1 MVESCDLIE
10 TSLRYVS
17 FLRQVYIANCAL
29 NAIFAVT
36 AITGNLLV
44 LFSIWKCRLL
54 SEPSYFL
61 LGVLALTDLAVGII
75 VQPLYVLYKTSEIL
89 GMASIT
95 CVTGVATNIFGN
107 LFSGMSFLT
116 VTFIWVDRYL
126 ALHLHLRYKA
136 MVTSSMYSK
145 VITGLFMVLCLFVSF
160 YPWKIGVAIIFS
172 IIIVPVCL
180 ITSTV
185 AYCKIFGILRRH
197 VNVIHSEANL
207 GEITDNARAE
217 SVLKYRK
224 SVLGIVYVQVFFLVC
239 YTPYFVALVI
249 RTILGVSPEWK
260 LAWNITTTVIYINS
274 SMNPCLFCWRMKDI
288 RSAVIKTVK
297 GFRGPRDRSE
307 SRISRISP
315 RDSRSNTLN
324 PEYVKTK
331 HDNQAQ
337 T

>member
-1 MVESCDLIE
+1 
-10 TSLRYVS
+10 
-17 FLRQVYIANCAL
+17 
-29 NAIFAVT
+29 
-36 AITGNLLV
+36 
-44 LFSIWKCRLL
+44 
-54 SEPSYFL
+54 
-61 LGVLALTDLAVGII
+61 
-75 VQPLYVLYKTSEIL
+75 
-89 GMASIT
+89 
-95 CVTGVATNIFGN
+95 
-107 LFSGMSFLT
+107 
-116 VTFIWVDRYL
+116 
-126 ALHLHLRYKA
+126 

-185 AYCKIFGILRRH
+185 AFCKIFGILRRH

-315 RDSRSNTLN
+315 RDSRR
-324 PEYVKTK
+324 PIWDVKLSGDRVVTCGADATIRIWDGWTGQCLRILTGVSPPSEK
-331 HDNQAQ
+331 PHDLIVSGSQDNSISIWDMDKGHAPFH
-337 T
+337 